1 MELEAKLIIY
11 QTVSFIY
18 IKNILLILIQDK
30 NKKEYEEKIE
40 KLKKELNNNKI
51 GFEKKE
57 KEYKKQLDKKQKEI
71 EKLEAKIKVLN
82 NSISII
88 NHKNENISINNNY
101 NNSTIKSRINST
113 LYSISKED
121 FENSNKY
128 KQDELY
134 TLYKENNIN
143 NENNESNILLFK
155 NRTISNPQPSR
166 NANFLKIINR
176 QGNKNPTMKNF
187 SSNSAIKN
195 NSNYSSVNNKRNNII
210 NSSRAKKKLKQNM
223 KSNNSLNITNNTFN
237 MSKNNIMINLNP
249 KNVNMNMNIE
259 KLKVQKKLYEYQ
271 RLIDQKL
278 NELIKNRN
286 PHVKRNKKFSFYIR
300 RNSSPDLYNHNKMNN
315 SSQRRHNKTSLGL
328 EYFLRRIKK
337 KSITPNKNSKNN
349 QENNSNVSR
358 KILSRSTFDCIRKR
372 KNSQK
377 SSKSKS
383 IKKNKNININ
393 NLKQNLKKENYNSKT
408 KDLNNSR
415 QDNDNFIINGKSNLS
430 LRKYIFSKCSN
441 PISNVV
447 KN

>member
-1 MELEAKLIIY
+1 M
-11 QTVSFIY
+11 
-18 IKNILLILIQDK
+18 
-30 NKKEYEEKIE
+30 
-40 KLKKELNNNKI
+40 KKELNNNKI
-51 GFEKKE
+51 TFEKKE
-57 KEYKKQLDKKQKEI
+57 KEYKKQIDKKQKEI

-82 NSISII
+82 NS
-88 NHKNENISINNNY
+88 NKHKNENISLNNNY
-101 NNSTIKSRINST
+101 NNSAIKSGINST

-128 KQDELY
+128 KPDELY

-286 PHVKRNKKFSFYIR
+286 SHVKRNKKFSFHLR
-300 RNSSPDLYNHNKMNN
+300 RNSSPDIYIHNKMNN
-315 SSQRRHNKTSLGL
+315 SSQRRHNKTTLGL

-337 KSITPNKNSKNN
+337 KSSTPITNSKNN
-349 QENNSNVSR
+349 QESNSKASR
-358 KILSRSTFDCIRKR
+358 KILSRSTFDSIRKR
-372 KNSQK
+372 KNSHK

-383 IKKNKNININ
+383 IKKNKNIDIN
-393 NLKQNLKKENYNSKT
+393 NLKQNLKKENYYSKT
-408 KDLNNSR
+408 KDLNNSG
-415 QDNDNFIINGKSNLS
+415 QDNDYFIINGKSNLS

-441 PISNVV
+441 PTSNIV

>member
-51 GFEKKE
+51 AFEKKE

-82 NSISII
+82 NSNSLL
-88 NHKNENISINNNY
+88 NHKNENISLNNNY
-101 NNSTIKSRINST
+101 NNSAIKSRINST

-143 NENNESNILLFK
+143 NENESNILLFK
-155 NRTISNPQPSR
+155 TRTISNPQPSR
-166 NANFLKIINR
+166 NANFLKIINK
-176 QGNKNPTMKNF
+176 QVNKNPTMKNF
-187 SSNSAIKN
+187 SINSAMKN
-195 NSNYSSVNNKRNNII
+195 NSNYSSANNKKNNII
-210 NSSRAKKKLKQNM
+210 NSSRTKKKLKQNM
-223 KSNNSLNITNNTFN
+223 KNNNSLNITNNTFN

-249 KNVNMNMNIE
+249 KNVNMNIE

-286 PHVKRNKKFSFYIR
+286 PHVKRNKKFSFHLR
-300 RNSSPDLYNHNKMNN
+300 RNSSPDIYIHNKMNN
-315 SSQRRHNKTSLGL
+315 SSQRRHNKTTLGL

-337 KSITPNKNSKNN
+337 KSSTPLTNSKNN
-349 QENNSNVSR
+349 QENNSNASR
-358 KILSRSTFDCIRKR
+358 KILSRSTFDSLRKR
-372 KNSQK
+372 KNSHK

-383 IKKNKNININ
+383 IKRNKNININ
-393 NLKQNLKKENYNSKT
+393 NLKQNLKKDNSKT
-408 KDLNNSR
+408 KDINISK
-415 QDNDNFIINGKSNLS
+415 QDNDYFMINGKSNLS

-441 PISNVV
+441 PTSNIV

>member
-11 QTVSFIY
+11 QTVSNIYFLKFIF
-18 IKNILLILIQDK
+18 ILIQDK
-30 NKKEYEEKIE
+30 NKKEYEEKIK
-40 KLKKELNNNKI
+40 KLKEELNNNKI
-51 GFEKKE
+51 MFEKKE
-57 KEYKKQLDKKQKEI
+57 KEYKKLLDRKQKEI
-71 EKLEAKIKVLN
+71 EKLEAKIKLLNTSNNILSHKNDNISLN
-82 NSISII
+82 N
-88 NHKNENISINNNY
+88 NF
-101 NNSTIKSRINST
+101 NNSSLKTKINST

-121 FENSNKY
+121 FENSNKN

-143 NENNESNILLFK
+143 NENNESNILMFK

-166 NANFLKIINR
+166 NANFLKIINK
-176 QGNKNPTMKNF
+176 QANKNSTMKNY
-187 SSNSAIKN
+187 SSNSGVRN
-195 NSNYSSVNNKRNNII
+195 NSNYSSINNKRNNII
-210 NSSRAKKKLKQNM
+210 NSNRTQKKLKQYM
-223 KSNNSLNITNNTFN
+223 KNNNSLNITNNTYN

-249 KNVNMNMNIE
+249 KNVSVNME

-278 NELIKNRN
+278 NELIKNRH
-286 PHVKRNKKFSFYIR
+286 PHVKRNKKFTFHLR
-300 RNSSPDLYNHNKMNN
+300 RNSSPDIYINHNMNN
-315 SSQRRHNKTSLGL
+315 SSQRKLNKTSLGL
-328 EYFLRRIKK
+328 EYFLRKIKK
-337 KSITPNKNSKNN
+337 KSITPNTNSKNN
-349 QENNSNVSR
+349 PDNNSNASR
-358 KILSRSTFDCIRKR
+358 KILSRSTFDSIRKK

-393 NLKQNLKKENYNSKT
+393 NLKQNLKKENFNSKT

-415 QDNDNFIINGKSNLS
+415 QDDNNIKNGKSNLS

-441 PISNVV
+441 STSNFV

>member
-1 MELEAKLIIY
+1 
-11 QTVSFIY
+11 
-18 IKNILLILIQDK
+18 
-30 NKKEYEEKIE
+30 
-40 KLKKELNNNKI
+40 LKKELNNNKI
-51 GFEKKE
+51 TFEKKE
-57 KEYKKQLDKKQKEI
+57 KEYKKQIDKKQKEI

-82 NSISII
+82 NS
-88 NHKNENISINNNY
+88 NKHKNENISLNNNY
-101 NNSTIKSRINST
+101 NNSAIKSGINST

-128 KQDELY
+128 KPDELY

-155 NRTISNPQPSR
+155 NKTISNPQPSR
-166 NANFLKIINR
+166 NANFLKIINK
-176 QGNKNPTMKNF
+176 QANKNPTMKNF
-187 SSNSAIKN
+187 SINSAIKN

-210 NSSRAKKKLKQNM
+210 NSNRGKKKLKQNM
-223 KSNNSLNITNNTFN
+223 KNNNSLNITNNTFN

-249 KNVNMNMNIE
+249 KNVNMNIE

-286 PHVKRNKKFSFYIR
+286 SHVKRNKKFSFHLR
-300 RNSSPDLYNHNKMNN
+300 RNSSPDIYIHNKMNN
-315 SSQRRHNKTSLGL
+315 SSQRRHNKTTLGL

-337 KSITPNKNSKNN
+337 KSSTPITNSKNN
-349 QENNSNVSR
+349 QESNSKASR
-358 KILSRSTFDCIRKR
+358 KILSRSTFDSIRKR
-372 KNSQK
+372 KNSHK

-383 IKKNKNININ
+383 IKKNKNIDIN
-393 NLKQNLKKENYNSKT
+393 NLKQNLKKENYYSKT
-408 KDLNNSR
+408 KDLNNSG
-415 QDNDNFIINGKSNLS
+415 QDNDYFIINGKSNLS

-441 PISNVV
+441 PTSNIV

>member
-1 MELEAKLIIY
+1 M
-11 QTVSFIY
+11 
-18 IKNILLILIQDK
+18 
-30 NKKEYEEKIE
+30 
-40 KLKKELNNNKI
+40 KKELNNNKI
-51 GFEKKE
+51 TFEKKE
-57 KEYKKQLDKKQKEI
+57 KEYKKQIDKKQKEI

-82 NSISII
+82 NS
-88 NHKNENISINNNY
+88 NKHKNENISLNNNY
-101 NNSTIKSRINST
+101 NNSAIKSGINST

-128 KQDELY
+128 KPDELY

-155 NRTISNPQPSR
+155 NKTISNPQPSR
-166 NANFLKIINR
+166 NANFLKIINK
-176 QGNKNPTMKNF
+176 QANKNPTMKNF
-187 SSNSAIKN
+187 SINSAIKN

-210 NSSRAKKKLKQNM
+210 NSNRGKKKLKQNM
-223 KSNNSLNITNNTFN
+223 KNNNSLNITNNTFN

-249 KNVNMNMNIE
+249 KNVNMNIE

-286 PHVKRNKKFSFYIR
+286 SHVKRNKKFSFHLR
-300 RNSSPDLYNHNKMNN
+300 RNSSPDIYIHNKMNN
-315 SSQRRHNKTSLGL
+315 SSQRRHNKTTLGL

-337 KSITPNKNSKNN
+337 KSSTPITNSKNN
-349 QENNSNVSR
+349 QESNSKASR
-358 KILSRSTFDCIRKR
+358 KILSRSTFDSIRKR
-372 KNSQK
+372 KNSHK

-383 IKKNKNININ
+383 IKKNKNIDIN
-393 NLKQNLKKENYNSKT
+393 NLKQNLKKENYYSKT
-408 KDLNNSR
+408 KDLNNSG
-415 QDNDNFIINGKSNLS
+415 QDNDYFIINGKSNLS

-441 PISNVV
+441 PTSNIV